1 MFSHPSSALT
11 ARVGRRPRSVA
22 TGWSRLGPCTFR
34 SKQGSATIYA
44 YLGERPV
51 DGYPVTFAVSTSAPA
66 LAVVSGA
73 ATVTFD
79 AHTWNDGI
87 PVTVVGVTTKGASGV
102 VGYTVDFNLVKT
114 DDPSYTESL
123 LVSQVDMIDRVYMT
137 WHVRVGWS
145 RHHDEQPPG
154 ASSSRRSI

>member
-1 MFSHPSSALT
+1 MCASPLTNPPPRSFSFSW
-11 ARVGRRPRSVA
+11 VGRGRLLPRA
-22 TGWSRLGPCTFR
+22 GHGWFR
-34 SKQGSATIYA
+34 VRFAPPPSPKQGSATIYA

-51 DGYPVTFAVSTSAPA
+51 DGYPVTFAVSTSTPA

-87 PVTVVGVTTKGASGV
+87 PVTVVGVATKDASGV

-123 LVSQVDMIDRVYMT
+123 LVSQVRDDR
-137 WHVRVGWS
+137 S
-145 RHHDEQPPG
+145 SHD
-154 ASSSRRSI
+154 S